1 MSYYFTNDESLK
13 SEIRTN
19 KVIINNLPFI
29 FYTDNGVFSKKGL
42 DFGTRSLL
50 ESLNIKKGSM
60 LDLGCG
66 YGPIGIYLAKKYN
79 IIPDMVDVNIRSID
93 LAIKNAALN
102 KVQVNVFESD
112 GFTKID
118 NNYDYIITN
127 PPIRVGKEKLY
138 ELLNDAMEH
147 LNKSGQL
154 WLVISKDQG
163 AKTLIKDFEK
173 NYKVTLVNKNKGFYI
188 IMLENQLTY

>member
-19 KVIINNLPFI
+19 KVIINNLPFV

-138 ELLNDAMEH
+138 ELLNDSLKH
-147 LNKSGQL
+147 LKQNGEL

>member
-19 KVIINNLPFI
+19 KVIINNLPFV
-29 FYTDNGVFSKKGL
+29 FYPDNGVFSKKGL

-147 LNKSGQL
+147 LNKNGQL

>member
-19 KVIINNLPFI
+19 KVIINNLPFT

-50 ESLNIKKGSM
+50 EALNIKEGNM

-79 IIPDMVDVNIRSID
+79 IIPDMVDVNIRSIN
-93 LAIKNAALN
+93 LAIKNASLN
-102 KVQVNVFESD
+102 NVNVNVFESD
-112 GFTKID
+112 GFSNINKS
-118 NNYDYIITN
+118 YDYIITN

-138 ELLNDAMEH
+138 ELLNDSLKH
-147 LNKSGQL
+147 LNQNGEL

-173 NYKVTLVNKNKGFYI
+173 KCHVTLVNKNKGFYI
-188 IMLENQLTY
+188 IKMEID

>member
-19 KVIINNLPFI
+19 KVIINNLPFV

-147 LNKSGQL
+147 LNKNGQL